1 MIITNVDLLANSSN
15 HAMFPEYLR
24 NIPRMSVSK
33 IFHGYPQNILVK
45 LFLCRLKDS
54 SLRRLEDIDL
64 WRLEDVWFK
73 TFWRRLFYVVLKTS
87 DFWRLAD
94 AWFMSSYR
102 RQIYVILRTSI
113 LRRLQAFW
121 FTSSWEC
128 LIFLKTPYLHRL
140 KDVLFASSW
149 RLPVYD
155 VFKTPAKRR
164 LCSNVVVTSIQ
175 RQKKCFFPYFVL
187 SEIFRKF

>member
-87 DFWRLAD
+87 NLQRLED
-94 AWFMSSYR
+94 VWFMTSWGRLIYDVLKTSDLRHLEDVHFTTSSR
-102 RQIYVILRTSI
+102 RLIYVILRTFDF
-113 LRRLQAFW
+113 LEDVL
-121 FTSSWEC
+121 FTSS
-128 LIFLKTPYLHRL
+128 
-140 KDVLFASSW
+140 
-149 RLPVYD
+149 
-155 VFKTPAKRR
+155 
-164 LCSNVVVTSIQ
+164 
-175 RQKKCFFPYFVL
+175 
-187 SEIFRKF
+187 